1 MSVFFNLLAIFSIT
15 FIVANVSLSAIF
27 SLLGQQIIKIE
38 VKSRKFLLWTV
49 VSLPW
54 ALSFVPAILILQA
67 YHTGDNLYDF
77 ALLHWHH
84 MTHFEWFSWHG
95 FTVGVALFFVMYVL
109 ISQGRLLWNH
119 KREIESLMCFS
130 KNIETDIYQIE
141 SDNASAFT
149 SGFFT
154 KKCFV
159 TTALIEQT
167 TCEEYDVV
175 IKHERAHIAINDP
188 AKKWLFT
195 LLCLFFIKPIAQRL
209 KLHMILAMEQEA
221 DNAVIKSG
229 TSKLFVASTLVKVA
243 KLNAQSDLLKNKSL
257 VVNFGADVLEQ
268 RIYFLLDKLKLE
280 PIHKGITFSLVM
292 VLVIVSSASI
302 DGIHH
307 FMETFFGH

>member
-54 ALSFVPAILILQA
+54 ALSFVLAILILQA
-67 YHTGDNLYDF
+67 YHTGDSLYDF

-119 KREIESLMCFS
+119 KKEIESLMCFS
-130 KNIETDIYQIE
+130 TNIETDIYQIE
-141 SDNASAFT
+141 SDDASAFT

-175 IKHERAHIAINDP
+175 IKHERAHIATNDP